1 MGHLLVS
8 GISYF
13 VQNAILT
20 PMQTF
25 LFAMLLGIAQEG
37 LRFAQ
42 LPFVIVTAQSV
53 TAVAATLLVT
63 RVAWEALSRYILW
76 NEGTG
81 DVTGGELIKG
91 VLRTAFFMGA
101 GVFLAYWV
109 FRFGLDLAG
118 IVGAAPLAAAT
129 HLTTTWTQ
137 DVEQAPNV
145 AAGTALFLLM
155 FALAV
160 VVGLLIVTI
169 QTAIR
174 AAELSFMIVA
184 APLMA
189 LGQMNPDGGV
199 WTSWWRQL
207 VTLSLAQAWQFFGL
221 KAMVDASQLVMNGG
235 GQGISPGATLI
246 DQIFMSLLIGLAF
259 VIVTIRG
266 PHLIKEWAAHTG
278 VGSSVGFASQRAA
291 GYLGERALSQWMP
304 K

>member
-13 VQNAILT
+13 VQHAILT

-25 LFAMLLGIAQEG
+25 LFTILMGVAQEG
-37 LRFAQ
+37 LHFTQ
-42 LPFVIVTAQSV
+42 LPFVVQTAKSV
-53 TAVAATLLVT
+53 GAVAAMLLTT
-63 RVAWEALSRYILW
+63 RVAWEGLSHYILW

-81 DVTGGELIKG
+81 DGSGGELLKG
-91 VLRTAFFMGA
+91 ILRVAFFMGA
-101 GVFLAYWV
+101 GGFLAYGV

-129 HLTTTWTQ
+129 HLSSTWVQ
-137 DVEQAPNV
+137 DVEQVPNV
-145 AAGTALFLLM
+145 AAGTVLFLLL

-174 AAELSFMIVA
+174 AAELTFILVS

-189 LGQMNPDGGV
+189 LGQMHADGGV
-199 WTSWWRQL
+199 WNSWWRQL
-207 VTLSLAQAWQFFGL
+207 VTVSLAQVWQFFGL
-221 KAMVDASQLVMNGG
+221 KALVDVSQSIMVANVTPLMMVTNLVDHVFLSM
-235 GQGISPGATLI
+235 L
-246 DQIFMSLLIGLAF
+246 MSLAF

-266 PHLIKEWAAHTG
+266 PHLMKEWAAHTG
-278 VGSSVGFASQRAA
+278 IGGGVRFAAHRVS
-291 GYLGERALSQWMP
+291 GYASERSLRQWMP
-304 K
+304 